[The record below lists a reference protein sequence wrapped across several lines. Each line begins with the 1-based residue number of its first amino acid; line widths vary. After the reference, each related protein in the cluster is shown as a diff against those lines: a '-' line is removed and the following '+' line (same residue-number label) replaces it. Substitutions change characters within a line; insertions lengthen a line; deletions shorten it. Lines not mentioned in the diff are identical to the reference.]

1 MNDQSSLNGDQITQ
15 NMALNNKKKIII
27 IGVVLWVVVIAT
39 VITVLRFTQFFS
51 TTKETSV
58 SFSAIE
64 DNGIHL
70 ILTSED
76 VSTPFKIN
84 EYAEYDP
91 DLAQKISHRSANELY
106 KVKYK
111 TFSRRSSNSGY
122 YWIVSLVA
130 SDGVELVSE
139 KESSLP
145 SRVNWP
151 SFLVTGAAALLVLP
165 IAVLKARKSGEERK
179 NALHDLLHKKGWGKP
194 KE

>member
-1 MNDQSSLNGDQITQ
+1 MNNQSSLNGNQTPQ
-15 NMALNNKKKIII
+15 NVALNKKKIII
-27 IGVVLWVVVIAT
+27 IGVVLWAVVIAT
-39 VITVLRFTQFFS
+39 IITSLRFTQFPS

-91 DLAQKISHRSANELY
+91 DLVQKISHRSANELY

-122 YWIVSLVA
+122 YWIVSLVD
-130 SDGVELVSE
+130 SEGIELVSE

-145 SRVNWP
+145 SRVHWP
-151 SFLVTGAAALLVLP
+151 SFLVTGVAVLLMLP
-165 IAVLKARKSGEERK
+165 IVLLKVRKSEEGRK
-179 NALHDLLHKKGWGKP
+179 SALHDLLHKKGWGKP